1 MLNPSEIKPRKEETL
16 IIKKYAAI
24 DIGSNAMRLLITYIV
39 EQEGKEAQFNKNSLV
54 RVPIRLGQDS
64 FTVGEISEE
73 NIDRMID
80 AMKAFRLLMKVHK
93 VEKYKALATSAMRE
107 AYNGKEVVEIIKEK
121 AGIEIEI
128 IDGKKE
134 AIIIA
139 STDLHH
145 LLKSDK
151 TYLYVDVGGG
161 STEFSLF
168 DNGKLVVSRSFK
180 AGTVRFLNN
189 MVCDIVWEEM
199 EKWIK
204 INTQD
209 YDEVILI
216 GSGGNI
222 NKLFK
227 MSGKLQDKPLSYI
240 YLNSQ
245 YAYLNSLTYEQR
257 ISELSLNPDRSDVII
272 PATQI
277 YLNAMKWSGA
287 RNIYVPK
294 IGLSDGIV
302 KAMYYGK
309 I

>member
-1 MLNPSEIKPRKEETL
+1 MTNTSAIKPNQEETL
-16 IIKKYAAI
+16 KIKKYAAI

-39 EQEGKEAQFNKNSLV
+39 EQDGKEAQFNKNSLV

-73 NIDRMID
+73 NILRMID
-80 AMKAFRLLMKVHK
+80 AMKAFGLLMKVHK
-93 VEKYKALATSAMRE
+93 VEKYLALATSAMRE
-107 AYNGKEVVEIIKEK
+107 AYNGQEVVEIIKEK
-121 AGIEIEI
+121 SGIEIEI

-134 AIIIA
+134 AVIIA

-145 LLKSDK
+145 ILKSDK

-168 DNGKLVVSRSFK
+168 SNGKIVVSKSFK
-180 AGTVRFLNN
+180 AGTVRFLNR
-189 MVCDIVWEEM
+189 MVSDIVWQEM

-204 INTQD
+204 ANTKD
-209 YDEVILI
+209 YDEVTLI

-227 MSGKLQDKPLSYI
+227 MSGKLQDKPMSYI

-245 YAYLNSLTYEQR
+245 YTFLNSLTYEQR

>member
-1 MLNPSEIKPRKEETL
+1 MIS
-16 IIKKYAAI
+16 IKKYAAI
-24 DIGSNAMRLLITYIV
+24 DIGSNAMRLLITNVV
-39 EQEGKEAQFNKNSLV
+39 EQQDKETQFNKSALI
-54 RVPIRLGQDS
+54 RVPIRLGQDA
-64 FTVGEISEE
+64 FTVGEISDE

-80 AMKAFRLLMKVHK
+80 AMKAFKLLMKVYK
-93 VEKYKALATSAMRE
+93 VEKYKACATSAMRE
-107 AYNGKEVVEIIKEK
+107 AYNGKEVVDIILEK
-121 AGIEIEI
+121 SDIEIEI
-128 IDGKKE
+128 IDGKSE
-134 AIIIA
+134 AAIIA
-139 STDLHH
+139 SSDLHNF
-145 LLKSDK
+145 LKTDQ

-168 DNGKLVVSRSFK
+168 SEGKMVASKSFK
-180 AGTVRFLNN
+180 NGTVRLLNN
-189 MVCDIVWEEM
+189 MVSDIVWQEI

-204 INTQD
+204 TNTEG
-209 YDEVILI
+209 YDNVTLI

-227 MSGKLQDKPLSYI
+227 LSGKLQDKPLSYL

-245 YAYLNSLTYEQR
+245 YQYLNSLSYEQR
-257 ISELSLNPDRSDVII
+257 IAELAMNTDRADVII
-272 PATQI
+272 PATRI

-287 RNIYVPK
+287 RHLYVPK